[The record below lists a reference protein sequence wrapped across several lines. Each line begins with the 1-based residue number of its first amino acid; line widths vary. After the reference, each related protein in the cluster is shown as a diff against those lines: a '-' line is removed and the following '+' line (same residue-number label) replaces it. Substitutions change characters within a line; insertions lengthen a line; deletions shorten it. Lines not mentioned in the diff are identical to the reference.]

1 MMAHAPL
8 AQNSTG
14 PVQVSNINTVR
25 SPKPQRERRVRAR
38 PARKVLTG
46 RPMTELCMAG
56 KRLKCFIDTGSSVS
70 LIKYSAI
77 LGLHLA
83 SRGRA
88 ARALAGISGQG
99 LHTIEERD
107 IMVGIPRGERAVH
120 RFIVVKDCQFP
131 GDVLIGIDFL
141 RRFSFTFQH
150 NSRPS
155 YSFLRIGNIEL
166 PVTFTDSPSLGVLAV
181 KVKREEIFNLRSLF
195 GSPPLPGARVRRTVM
210 MPPHSGKFVPATV
223 SIPDSDVLVEGNI
236 GDLLIP
242 RSLCRK
248 TSNIINVWVV
258 NLGHK
263 PVKLRNGSFLSVVT
277 PISEFP
283 QVAAAD
289 LQEDCT
295 QLTDDNEPP
304 GQLPALNHL
313 SSLQSDALLA
323 LLQSHQSLF
332 DGKKSEVGVVPG
344 IYHSIPTGDAQP
356 IMTRQWRL
364 PQISKQIIREE
375 CEKMLDSGVIEP
387 STSPWLSPIVLVK
400 KRDGSHRFCVDFRR
414 INAVTTSDSYPLP
427 RMEELIDTL
436 GKSKIFTVLDA
447 RSAYWSIELTP
458 SDRPK
463 TAFSDGAALWQFR
476 RMPYGLKTAGATYQ
490 RMINFILSPTLGKH
504 TLAYLDD
511 VVIHS
516 LDFNT
521 HMSDLAETLA
531 LLKGAGFKLNVD
543 KCSFAMDSIKLLGF
557 VVSAEGVAPDPAK
570 VKAIN
575 EMQTPRS
582 VKEVRSFLGASGF
595 FRRNIE
601 GYATIAAPLTSL
613 TRKDSKFEWTN
624 IHQQAFEKLKEALVS
639 APVLRRPDFDL
650 PFEIHSDASGV
661 AVGACL
667 IQKVDGIPHA
677 VAYFSRKLRG
687 PEIRYSATDAEALA
701 VVEAIR
707 AFNAYVY
714 GRPFE
719 VYTDHRPLTF
729 IFKRPTKSARMS
741 RWSHEIASYDCKIVY
756 KQGAIHAVPD
766 LLSRA
771 VAAIDLTNVD
781 PLAFR
786 VLQLEDPICRSLI
799 EFLEGK
805 GLPRARIPASLDD
818 FELKDGV
825 LYHVRDIPSGL
836 VSQLVLPPK
845 VRNAAMK
852 IVHSS
857 STAAHPGVYR
867 TYKRL
872 QDYYWFPNALQF
884 CRKYVQS
891 CATCQRRK
899 GVARGRAPLAAT
911 PLATQPFERVS
922 VDLIEL
928 PPARNGDKYILSI
941 IDELTRF
948 VQLVPLAD
956 KEAHTVADALIA
968 HYVTL
973 FGPPQTLISD
983 NGGEFTGE
991 YFREVCNLM
1000 GIKTRYTTP
1009 YNPSSNGLVERCNR
1023 VIKDCLSSLCENDP
1037 QSWSSRVEYVRL
1049 AINSAFHRSVCNQ
1062 PLYLLTGREC
1072 TFPIG
1077 MTNHQTRA
1085 GHIGGRQLDLIA
1097 ARDAAVTG
1105 TQRVREDNM
1114 EAVDRKTKATP
1125 ELTIGS
1131 LVIKKRQAPGK
1142 AGGLASRWIGPLRI
1156 IKKVGPVSYIL
1167 RDIVN
1172 QTEHRVHRNQIIPFR
1187 TDSECRLVTPDGV
1200 EEPMPDVESDVDDP
1214 LNVLLLGLV
1223 RPM

>member
-1 MMAHAPL
+1 MTCHCVTLLLRQISCIWPELHVHHCGSHDVRYLWLQQPQQDLEDRTHLSLNRIALITGILATRHTNAGKNQGGRCAGDVHAQGTSVLTAPFQQAGQVMAHAPL

-613 TRKDSKFEWTN
+613 TRKD
-624 IHQQAFEKLKEALVS
+624 
-639 APVLRRPDFDL
+639 R
-650 PFEIHSDASGV
+650 
-661 AVGACL
+661 
-667 IQKVDGIPHA
+667 
-677 VAYFSRKLRG
+677 
-687 PEIRYSATDAEALA
+687 
-701 VVEAIR
+701 
-707 AFNAYVY
+707 
-714 GRPFE
+714 
-719 VYTDHRPLTF
+719 
-729 IFKRPTKSARMS
+729 
-741 RWSHEIASYDCKIVY
+741 
-756 KQGAIHAVPD
+756 
-766 LLSRA
+766 
-771 VAAIDLTNVD
+771 
-781 PLAFR
+781 
-786 VLQLEDPICRSLI
+786 
-799 EFLEGK
+799 
-805 GLPRARIPASLDD
+805 
-818 FELKDGV
+818 
-825 LYHVRDIPSGL
+825 
-836 VSQLVLPPK
+836 
-845 VRNAAMK
+845 
-852 IVHSS
+852 
-857 STAAHPGVYR
+857 
-867 TYKRL
+867 
-872 QDYYWFPNALQF
+872 
-884 CRKYVQS
+884 
-891 CATCQRRK
+891 
-899 GVARGRAPLAAT
+899 
-911 PLATQPFERVS
+911 
-922 VDLIEL
+922 
-928 PPARNGDKYILSI
+928 
-941 IDELTRF
+941 
-948 VQLVPLAD
+948 
-956 KEAHTVADALIA
+956 
-968 HYVTL
+968 
-973 FGPPQTLISD
+973 
-983 NGGEFTGE
+983 
-991 YFREVCNLM
+991 
-1000 GIKTRYTTP
+1000 
-1009 YNPSSNGLVERCNR
+1009 
-1023 VIKDCLSSLCENDP
+1023 
-1037 QSWSSRVEYVRL
+1037 
-1049 AINSAFHRSVCNQ
+1049 
-1062 PLYLLTGREC
+1062 REC

-1105 TQRVREDNM
+1105 TQRVYGHY
-1114 EAVDRKTKATP
+1114 P
-1125 ELTIGS
+1125 EQSSFHDAHWRSTRAMQPPGRPPVLRMCPQAKLSSS
-1131 LVIKKRQAPGK
+1131 LSSFKSGR
-1142 AGGLASRWIGPLRI
+1142 
-1156 IKKVGPVSYIL
+1156 
-1167 RDIVN
+1167 
-1172 QTEHRVHRNQIIPFR
+1172 
-1187 TDSECRLVTPDGV
+1187 RLVQPRDDGLRCFRV
-1200 EEPMPDVESDVDDP
+1200 IEPITST
-1214 LNVLLLGLV
+1214 
-1223 RPM
+1223 